1 LDKKKGARRK
11 AIRYFRW
18 SVKAAFLLIFVVPVA
33 YLSGAPTAEPVYSF
47 FFGGLNRTLFTLP
60 LGQSVDSVWL
70 VYYGYVGPGAWLICP
85 VGGLQTLL
93 TGRVDSTHLLP
104 TILALLVFLIPIF
117 VLGNVFCSWVCPLG
131 TIIDGF
137 DKGVAMFMPKVNAK
151 REERSQRNKE
161 KKKAKHTSQLNN
173 PQLISNFVC
182 PACPFGKLL
191 GNKNATVA
199 NGVLV
204 SALVGSAIFRF
215 PVFCTICPIGIST
228 RGMFH
233 LKSIFYLKAVFTSAT
248 GTLFSI
254 IVELWAIP
262 VVAIL
267 ASLREKRY
275 WCRKICPVGASLNI
289 AGSFSPLIK
298 PTVKPGKCVMKGC
311 PKDCEDY
318 KLDYC
323 SACRQIDQK
332 RCEKVCPQNIN
343 LLDRGSLARCT
354 KCLEC
359 YIQCEY
365 DSISIRPFGV
375 PDAISSLRRFFKTKL
390 KKQQKKLNS

>member
-1 LDKKKGARRK
+1 VKKLDKNKSARRK
-11 AIRYFRW
+11 TLRYFRW
-18 SVKAAFLLIFVVPVA
+18 SVKAAFLLIFALPIA
-33 YLSGAPTAEPVYSF
+33 YFLSAPAQPVYSF
-47 FFGGLNRTLFTLP
+47 FFGGLNQPLLTLP
-60 LGQSVDSVWL
+60 YGQSPCSMLLFSYD
-70 VYYGYVGPGAWLICP
+70 YVGPGAWLICP
-85 VGGLQTLL
+85 IGGLQTLL
-93 TGRVDSTHLLP
+93 TGRVEALLLLP
-104 TILALLVFLIPIF
+104 TIIAILIFLIPIF
-117 VLGNVFCSWVCPLG
+117 VLGNVFCGWVCPLG
-131 TIIDGF
+131 TMIDGF
-137 DKGVAMFMPKVNAK
+137 DKFVERFMPKVNMK
-151 REERSQRNKE
+151 REERSEQNKE
-161 KKKAKHTSQLNN
+161 KNTAEHS
-173 PQLISNFVC
+173 FVC
-182 PACPFGKLL
+182 PTCPFGKLL
-191 GNKNATVA
+191 GNKHATVA

-204 SALVGSAIFRF
+204 SALVGSAVFRF
-215 PVFCTICPIGIST
+215 PVFCTICPIGIAT

-233 LKSIFYLKAVFTSAT
+233 LKALTSVT
-248 GTLFSI
+248 GRI
-254 IVELWAIP
+254 MPVIVELSAIP

-289 AGSFSPLIK
+289 VGSFSPLIK
-298 PTVKPGKCVMKGC
+298 PTVKPDKCVMKVC

-323 SACRQIDQK
+323 SAYRQIDQK